1 MHVTSQRSE
10 CQRNLHIMRK
20 EAGKVPEHTGI
31 LGFTCLAV
39 LSESLLNIH
48 SVKRAGAAWERAK
61 TRFLPSQSLQPWGRG
76 AEKEGETN
84 KEATPC
90 V

>member
-48 SVKRAGAAWERAK
+48 SVKRAGAAWERSKDQVPALTEPAALGK
-61 TRFLPSQSLQPWGRG
+61 GCRKGGRD
-76 AEKEGETN
+76 K
-84 KEATPC
+84 
-90 V
+90 